1 MYIINTPLAREKLKA
16 CLQLTGILMC
26 DILKHSETSTM
37 VKVMGKQVLESYKF
51 QHLIFKHTSV
61 TY

>member
-1 MYIINTPLAREKLKA
+1 
-16 CLQLTGILMC
+16 MC
-26 DILKHSETSTM
+26 DILKHSEISTM